1 MKPLTSSSAAD
12 SLAPSAADPN
22 DRSRKLIGEAI
33 IAKGVVHGLG
43 LVGGLCIKATKP
55 DRLRNALQSQ
65 AGRKLVHGVVL
76 DAVANALASGNITY
90 GVKPAEIEAAIEAF
104 LEIVAEESGNAV
116 TRKVATGQ
124 PPESGQDGHVEYS
137 LNYRGLPFSELHDS
151 RAGSP
156 SVNVHFVH
164 AGETIAVLRPQ
175 VAAKP
180 GTSVSGDAIK
190 PPGEVPIEPSF
201 DQAAGPNT
209 QIDGQQLRAVCDGL
223 YQEDDN
229 GWIKIVPLIELDH
242 VDLNTGRIPETG
254 ITEAAVSIKPN
265 VIGGLGISSGE
276 DLFVGGNVEGSAPLQ
291 ARNLV
296 VRGRVSAS
304 PDHRSSPIEA
314 TIGEAVSGIRDVTE
328 NVTQAATASGG
339 IASEI
344 ASINR
349 ASSEID
355 TAVDQVKRGRGVG
368 WMGTELFR
376 MVGRFRL
383 AVDDPLDDTTQTT
396 VQSTNG
402 QQPRRGCGRDRRIK
416 SRPTHEWH
424 RSDLISEIFTC

>member
-1 MKPLTSSSAAD
+1 MKPLTSSSAAE
-12 SLAPSAADPN
+12 SRSPATADPHE
-22 DRSRKLIGEAI
+22 RSRKLIGEAI
-33 IAKGVVHGLG
+33 VAKGVVHGLE
-43 LVGGLCIKATKP
+43 LVGGLGIKATKP
-55 DRLRNALQSQ
+55 DRLRKALQSQ
-65 AGRKLVHGVVL
+65 AGRKLVRSVVL

-90 GVKPAEIEAAIEAF
+90 GVEQAEIESAVEAF
-104 LEIVAEESGNAV
+104 LEIVADESGNAV
-116 TRKVATGQ
+116 TRRVANGQ
-124 PPESGQDGHVEYS
+124 PPERGQDGRVEYP
-137 LNYRGLPFSELHDS
+137 LNYRGLPFSDLHDTKV
-151 RAGSP
+151 GSQ

-190 PPGEVPIEPSF
+190 PLGEAPIEPSF
-201 DQAAGPNT
+201 DKAAGPNT
-209 QIDGQQLRAVCDGL
+209 QIDGQQLRAACDGL

-242 VDLNTGRIPETG
+242 VDLNTGRIPESG
-254 ITEAAVSIKPN
+254 ITEAAVTISTQGTVQGIGHIQTVINDINDIVTSIATA
-265 VIGGLGISSGE
+265 
-276 DLFVGGNVEGSAPLQ
+276 VEEQ
-291 ARNLV
+291 AVTTRDIAQN
-296 VRGRVSAS
+296 
-304 PDHRSSPIEA
+304 
-314 TIGEAVSGIRDVTE
+314 IGEAASGIRGVTE

-355 TAVDQVKRGRGVG
+355 TAVDQVKRQAEGLAR
-368 WMGTELFR
+368 MGTELSR

-402 QQPRRGCGRDRRIK
+402 QHRG
-416 SRPTHEWH
+416 EAVA
-424 RSDLISEIFTC
+424 EIAA